1 MSVKAWRDGSN
12 PIGAVYYHARRE
24 CTALVFAVHATASG
38 SMIEARSMTT
48 RIRLATGL
56 VLFVYLLTHFANHA
70 LGLVSLE
77 AMEHGRRPFLGLW
90 RNSIGTVVLYGSL
103 ATHLGLAFWSIYRRR
118 SLRMP
123 AWEAA
128 QLIVGLLIPPL
139 LAIHIIGTRLAH
151 VIYGTDD
158 TYTYELLIIWVFQP
172 ASGIQQA
179 AVLVVAWLH
188 GCIGLHF
195 WLRLKSWYAQWL
207 PFAYAGALLMPVL
220 GLLGYVAGGREV
232 AKLAQDSQW
241 LNQAREK
248 IGFPDQAGVSSLYTI
263 EHWFLIGF
271 TAVLVGTL
279 AARGVRRRL
288 IRSRAIAIRYPTGQ
302 VIEIQPG
309 TTILEASRVAG
320 IPHAAVCGGRGRC
333 STCRVRISEGLDR
346 LPAASEQERKVLD
359 RVGAPPNVRL
369 ACQTRP
375 TADISIVPVLPPT
388 ASPRD
393 AQPRPGYL
401 QGHEEEI
408 AVLFADLRDFTRMA
422 EHKLPYDVV
431 FLLNR
436 YFRAMGTA
444 IEATGGQLDK
454 FIGDGV
460 MALFGVGSRPSEGC
474 RQALAAARRMSE
486 SLRDLNQSL
495 ASDVADPL
503 RIGIGIHAGP
513 AIVGEMGH
521 GRATSVTAV
530 GDTVNTASRLE
541 TLTKEYQCQL
551 VISDAVARYAQLDV
565 SGFERHEI
573 EIRGRLE
580 PLTIRVIGD
589 AQDLPVDIAAP
600 ANAPQRRDDASKADA
615 APRMA

>member
-1 MSVKAWRDGSN
+1 
-12 PIGAVYYHARRE
+12 
-24 CTALVFAVHATASG
+24 
-38 SMIEARSMTT
+38 MIESRS
-48 RIRLATGL
+48 IAAQLRLATGL
-56 VLFVYLLTHFANHA
+56 VLFAFLFTHFANHA
-70 LGLVSLE
+70 LGIVSLE

-90 RNSIGTVVLYGSL
+90 RNPFGTAVLYGSL
-103 ATHLGLAFWSIYRRR
+103 AIHLGLSLWSLYRRR

-139 LAIHIIGTRLAH
+139 LVIHIIGTRLAH
-151 VIYGTDD
+151 AIYGTDD
-158 TYTYELLIIWVFQP
+158 TYTYELLVIWVFQP
-172 ASGIQQA
+172 ASGLQQT

-195 WLRLKSWYAQWL
+195 WLRLKSWYARWL
-207 PFAYAGALLMPVL
+207 PFAYGGALLVPVV
-220 GLLGYVAGGREV
+220 GLLGFVAGGREV
-232 AKLAQDSQW
+232 ARLAADEAW
-241 LNQAREK
+241 MERARTQ
-248 IGFPDQAGVSSLYTI
+248 IGFPDQAGVDLLYAI
-263 EHWFLIGF
+263 KDWFLIGF
-271 TAVLVGTL
+271 AVVLIGTL
-279 AARGVRRRL
+279 FARAARRWL
-288 IRSRAIAIRYPTGQ
+288 IRHRAVTIRYPTGQ
-302 VIEIQPG
+302 LVEIQPG
-309 TTILEASRVAG
+309 STILEASRSAG
-320 IPHAAVCGGRGRC
+320 IPHASVCGGRGRC
-333 STCRVRISEGLDR
+333 STCRVRVSEGLAR
-346 LPAASEQERKVLD
+346 LPAVSEQERKVLE

-375 TADISIVPVLPPT
+375 TANVAVVPVLPPT

-408 AVLFADLRDFTRMA
+408 AVLFADLRAFTRLA

-444 IEATGGQLDK
+444 VESAGGQLDK

-460 MALFGVGSRPSEGC
+460 MALFGVGGRPTDGC
-474 RQALAAARRMSE
+474 RRALAAARRMSE
-486 SLRDLNQSL
+486 GLRELNQSL
-495 ASDVADPL
+495 ANDVTEPL

-541 TLTKEYQCQL
+541 SLTKEYACQL

-565 SGFERHEI
+565 EGFERHEI

-580 PLTIRVIGD
+580 PLTIRIIGD
-589 AQDLPVDIAAP
+589 AQDLPAETVDPAAP
-600 ANAPQRRDDASKADA
+600 QQQRGGAPRADA
-615 APRMA
+615 ALPST

>member
-1 MSVKAWRDGSN
+1 V
-12 PIGAVYYHARRE
+12 
-24 CTALVFAVHATASG
+24 
-38 SMIEARSMTT
+38 
-48 RIRLATGL
+48 
-56 VLFVYLLTHFANHA
+56 
-70 LGLVSLE
+70 
-77 AMEHGRRPFLGLW
+77 
-90 RNSIGTVVLYGSL
+90 
-103 ATHLGLAFWSIYRRR
+103 HLGLAFWSLYWRR

-139 LAIHIIGTRLAH
+139 LAIHIIGTRLVHA
-151 VIYGTDD
+151 IYGTDD
-158 TYTYELLIIWVFQP
+158 TYTYELLVIWVFQP
-172 ASGIQQA
+172 ASGLQQA

-195 WLRLKSWYAQWL
+195 WLRLKSWYARWV
-207 PFAYAGALLMPVL
+207 PFAYAGALLVPVI
-220 GLLGYVAGGREV
+220 GLLGFVAGGREV
-232 AKLAQDSQW
+232 ARLAQDEAWRAAAVAQ
-241 LNQAREK
+241 
-248 IGFPDQAGVSSLYTI
+248 IGFPDRAGVDFLYAI

-271 TAVLVGTL
+271 AVVLVGTL
-279 AARGVRRRL
+279 VARGVRRWLVRH
-288 IRSRAIAIRYPTGQ
+288 RAVTIRYPTGQ
-302 VIEIQPG
+302 LVEIQPG
-309 TTILEASRVAG
+309 TTILEASRLAG
-320 IPHAAVCGGRGRC
+320 IPHASVCGGRGRC
-333 STCRVRISEGLDR
+333 STCRVRVSEGLDR

-375 TADISIVPVLPPT
+375 TANIAVVPVLPPT

-408 AVLFADLRDFTRMA
+408 AVLFADLRAFTRMA

-444 IEATGGQLDK
+444 VEAAGGQLDK

-460 MALFGVGSRPSEGC
+460 MALFGVGSRPTEGC
-474 RQALAAARRMSE
+474 RRALAAARGMSE
-486 SLRDLNQSL
+486 SLRELNRSL
-495 ASDVADPL
+495 ASDVAEPL

-541 TLTKEYQCQL
+541 TLTKEYACQL
-551 VISDAVARYAQLDV
+551 VISDAVARYAQLAVD
-565 SGFERHEI
+565 GFERHEI

-589 AQDLPVDIAAP
+589 AQDLPADIAAP
-600 ANAPQRRDDASKADA
+600 AGAQQERGEAAKAHA
-615 APRMA
+615 AARSA

>member
-1 MSVKAWRDGSN
+1 
-12 PIGAVYYHARRE
+12 
-24 CTALVFAVHATASG
+24 
-38 SMIEARSMTT
+38 MIESRS
-48 RIRLATGL
+48 IAAQLRLATGL
-56 VLFVYLLTHFANHA
+56 VLFAFLFTHFANHA
-70 LGLVSLE
+70 LGIVSLE

-90 RNSIGTVVLYGSL
+90 RNPFGTAVLYGSL
-103 ATHLGLAFWSIYRRR
+103 AIHLGLSLWSLYRRR

-139 LAIHIIGTRLAH
+139 LVIHIIGTRLAH
-151 VIYGTDD
+151 AIYGTDD
-158 TYTYELLIIWVFQP
+158 TYTYELLVIWVFQP
-172 ASGIQQA
+172 ASGLQQT

-195 WLRLKSWYAQWL
+195 WLRLKSWYARWL
-207 PFAYAGALLMPVL
+207 PFAYGGALLVPVV
-220 GLLGYVAGGREV
+220 GLLGFVAGGREV
-232 AKLAQDSQW
+232 ARLAADEAW
-241 LNQAREK
+241 MERARTQ
-248 IGFPDQAGVSSLYTI
+248 IGFPDQAGVDLLYAI
-263 EHWFLIGF
+263 KDWFLIGF
-271 TAVLVGTL
+271 AVVLIGTL
-279 AARGVRRRL
+279 FARAARRWL
-288 IRSRAIAIRYPTGQ
+288 IRHRAVTIRYPTGQ
-302 VIEIQPG
+302 LVEIQPG
-309 TTILEASRVAG
+309 STILEASRSAG
-320 IPHAAVCGGRGRC
+320 IPHASVCGGRGRC
-333 STCRVRISEGLDR
+333 STCRVRVSEGLER
-346 LPAASEQERKVLD
+346 LPAVSEQERKVLE

-375 TADISIVPVLPPT
+375 TANVAVVPVLPPT

-408 AVLFADLRDFTRMA
+408 AVLFADLRAFTRLA

-444 IEATGGQLDK
+444 VESAGGQLDK

-460 MALFGVGSRPSEGC
+460 MALFGVGGRPTDGC
-474 RQALAAARRMSE
+474 RRALAAARRMSE
-486 SLRDLNQSL
+486 GLRELNQSL
-495 ASDVADPL
+495 ANDVTEPL

-541 TLTKEYQCQL
+541 SLTKEYACQL

-565 SGFERHEI
+565 EGFERHEI

-580 PLTIRVIGD
+580 PLTIRIIGD
-589 AQDLPVDIAAP
+589 AQDLPAETVDPAAP
-600 ANAPQRRDDASKADA
+600 QQQRGGAPRADA
-615 APRMA
+615 ALPST

>member
-1 MSVKAWRDGSN
+1 
-12 PIGAVYYHARRE
+12 
-24 CTALVFAVHATASG
+24 
-38 SMIEARSMTT
+38 MIEARSIVT

-56 VLFVYLLTHFANHA
+56 VVFFYLLTHFANHA
-70 LGLVSLE
+70 LGIISLE

-90 RNSIGTVVLYGSL
+90 RNPIGTVVLYGSL
-103 ATHLGLAFWSIYRRR
+103 VIHLGLAFWSIYRRR

-139 LAIHIIGTRLAH
+139 LAIHIIGTRLVH

-158 TYTYELLIIWVFQP
+158 TYTYELLVIWVFQP
-172 ASGIQQA
+172 ASGLQQA
-179 AVLVVAWLH
+179 AVLAVAWLH

-195 WLRLKSWYAQWL
+195 WLRLKSWYAQWV
-207 PFAYAGALLMPVL
+207 PFAYAGALLVPVI
-220 GLLGYVAGGREV
+220 GLLGFVAGGREV
-232 AKLAQDSQW
+232 AGLAQDDAW
-241 LNQAREK
+241 REAAVAQ
-248 IGFPDQAGVSSLYTI
+248 IGFPDQAGVALLYAI

-271 TAVLVGTL
+271 AVVLGGTL
-279 AARGVRRRL
+279 LARGVRHWL
-288 IRSRAIAIRYPTGQ
+288 IRHRAITIRYPTGQ
-302 VIEIQPG
+302 SVEIQPG
-309 TTILEASRVAG
+309 TTILEASRSAG
-320 IPHAAVCGGRGRC
+320 IPHASVCGGRGRC

-346 LPAASEQERKVLD
+346 LPPASEAERKVLD

-375 TADISIVPVLPPT
+375 TANVAVVPMLPPT

-393 AQPRPGYL
+393 AQPRPEYL

-408 AVLFADLRDFTRMA
+408 AVLFADLRAFTRLA

-444 IEATGGQLDK
+444 VESAGGQLDK

-460 MALFGVGSRPSEGC
+460 MALFGVGSRPTEGC
-474 RQALAAARRMSE
+474 RRALAAARGMSE

-495 ASDVADPL
+495 ANDVDEPL

-541 TLTKEYQCQL
+541 ALTKEYGCQL
-551 VISDAVARYAQLDV
+551 VISDAVAGYAQLDV
-565 SGFERHEI
+565 EGLERHEI

-589 AQDLPVDIAAP
+589 AQDLPTDIAAP
-600 ANAPQRRDDASKADA
+600 VVARQARGSAPKADS
-615 APRMA
+615 APRPA

>member
-1 MSVKAWRDGSN
+1 
-12 PIGAVYYHARRE
+12 
-24 CTALVFAVHATASG
+24 
-38 SMIEARSMTT
+38 MIEARGITT
-48 RIRLATGL
+48 QIRLATGL
-56 VLFVYLLTHFANHA
+56 VLFVFLFTHFANHA
-70 LGLVSLE
+70 LGIISLE

-90 RNSIGTVVLYGSL
+90 RNPLGTIVLYGSL
-103 ATHLGLAFWSIYRRR
+103 AAHLGLAFWSLYWRR

-139 LAIHIIGTRLAH
+139 LAIHIIGTRLVHA
-151 VIYGTDD
+151 IYGTED
-158 TYTYELLIIWVFQP
+158 TYTYELLVIWVFQP
-172 ASGIQQA
+172 ASGLQQA

-195 WLRLKSWYAQWL
+195 WLRLKSWYPQWV
-207 PFAYAGALLMPVL
+207 PFAYAGALLVPVV
-220 GLLGYVAGGREV
+220 GLLGFVAGGREV
-232 AKLAQDSQW
+232 AALAQDDAW
-241 LNQAREK
+241 REAAVAQ
-248 IGFPDQAGVSSLYTI
+248 IGFADQVGVAFLYAI
-263 EHWFLIGF
+263 ERWFLIGF
-271 TAVLVGTL
+271 AVVLVGTL
-279 AARGVRRRL
+279 VARGARRWL
-288 IRSRAIAIRYPTGQ
+288 IRHRAVTIRYPTGQ
-302 VIEIQPG
+302 FVEIQPG
-309 TTILEASRVAG
+309 TTILEASRLAG
-320 IPHAAVCGGRGRC
+320 IPHASVCGGRGRC
-333 STCRVRISEGLDR
+333 STCRVRISEGLER
-346 LPAASEQERKVLD
+346 LPPASEPERKVLD

-375 TADISIVPVLPPT
+375 ATNVAVVPVLPPT

-408 AVLFADLRDFTRMA
+408 AVLFADLRAFTRIA

-444 IEATGGQLDK
+444 VESAGGQLDK

-460 MALFGVGSRPSEGC
+460 MALFGVGSRPTDGC
-474 RQALAAARRMSE
+474 RRALAAARGMSE

-495 ASDVADPL
+495 ANDVAEPL

-541 TLTKEYQCQL
+541 TLTKEYGCQL

-565 SGFERHEI
+565 EGFERHEI
-573 EIRGRLE
+573 EIRGRRE

-589 AQDLPVDIAAP
+589 AQDLPADIAGSATTQQEHVR
-600 ANAPQRRDDASKADA
+600 AAKADA
-615 APRMA
+615 APRSE

>member
-1 MSVKAWRDGSN
+1 
-12 PIGAVYYHARRE
+12 
-24 CTALVFAVHATASG
+24 
-38 SMIEARSMTT
+38 MIEARS
-48 RIRLATGL
+48 IASQLRLATGL
-56 VLFVYLLTHFANHA
+56 VLFAFLFTHFANHA
-70 LGLVSLE
+70 LGIVSLE

-90 RNSIGTVVLYGSL
+90 RNPFGTAVLYGSL
-103 ATHLGLAFWSIYRRR
+103 AIHLGLSLWSLYRRR

-151 VIYGTDD
+151 AIYGTDD
-158 TYTYELLIIWVFQP
+158 TYTYELLVIWVFQP
-172 ASGIQQA
+172 VSGLQQA

-195 WLRLKSWYAQWL
+195 WLRLKPWYTQWL
-207 PFAYAGALLMPVL
+207 PFAYAGALLVPVV
-220 GLLGYVAGGREV
+220 GLLGFVAGGRE
-232 AKLAQDSQW
+232 ATRLAGDDAW
-241 LNQAREK
+241 LEQARAR
-248 IGFPDQAGVSSLYTI
+248 IGFPDPAGVDFLYALKD
-263 EHWFLIGF
+263 WFLITF
-271 TAVLVGTL
+271 AAVVVGTL
-279 AARGVRRRL
+279 VARGVRRWR
-288 IRSRAIAIRYPTGQ
+288 IRHRAVTVRYPTGQ
-302 VIEIQPG
+302 LVVIQPG
-309 TTILEASRVAG
+309 MTILEASRSAG
-320 IPHAAVCGGRGRC
+320 IPHASVCGGRGRC
-333 STCRVRISEGLDR
+333 STCRVRVSEGLER
-346 LPAASEQERKVLD
+346 LPPASVEERRVLD

-375 TADISIVPVLPPT
+375 TANVAVVPVLPPT
-388 ASPRD
+388 ASPHD

-408 AVLFADLRDFTRMA
+408 AVLFADLRAFTRLA

-444 IEATGGQLDK
+444 VESAGGQLDK

-460 MALFGVGSRPSEGC
+460 MALFGVGGGPTDGC
-474 RQALAAARRMSE
+474 RRALAAARRMSE
-486 SLRDLNQSL
+486 GMRELNRSL
-495 ASDVADPL
+495 ANDVAEPL

-541 TLTKEYQCQL
+541 TLTKDYECQL
-551 VISDAVARYAQLDV
+551 VISDAVARYAQVDV
-565 SGFERHEI
+565 EGFERHEI

-580 PLTIRVIGD
+580 PLTIRVIAD
-589 AQDLPVDIAAP
+589 AQDLPLEIAGPAAP
-600 ANAPQRRDDASKADA
+600 QQERGTAANAAPGA
-615 APRMA
+615 A